1 MSTSPINGHAQ
12 TEFDFA
18 PQHGGVDLTRVLWG
32 HKFLLLVIVAIAV
45 GLGYLYY
52 ERATRVYQSSA
63 DILLIKKSVELP
75 VSTADQKINYEDQL
89 STHMILIRSPL
100 IVEKAV
106 ADDDLASL
114 PSLSDSSNPVSK
126 IIGGL
131 EAQRSGG
138 RATPDPNV
146 FKLGYRGLNAED
158 CEKILNSVI
167 AAYQDYLGKTYQGVS
182 DDTMQLISQAKD
194 ELHEH
199 LTETRNAY
207 RQFREESPLLWKG
220 GDGASIHQRR
230 MAAAESA
237 RSEAFIDKAE
247 TEALID
253 TLQSAVASGASQKA
267 LELLIDIRQ
276 KEANKLGIANDKTG
290 DVELPRTE
298 TDRDLFKAIIEE
310 QILLESYGPDHPKY
324 KVAQKR
330 VEMIRNHLESL
341 DQSEAE
347 LKAELVAR
355 RDEKRKSNEPEEKS
369 VDLVTTYLESLQHK
383 LTEADSRLNRFDE
396 FFERERE
403 AVKAMA
409 DIVARDNTFREEL
422 ESTKQLFDVIVKR
435 LEEMSLIRD
444 YGGVSAQVISAPS
457 VGYQVEPQ
465 LQQII
470 LAAGVI
476 GVLLAFG
483 LAYLLEISDRRF
495 EGPDDVHR
503 ELELPVVGH
512 IPVIAAKQVAS
523 KIRKSHDALSVIHA
537 TVCTVHLPQGRQAE
551 SYRAVRTALAARP
564 NAQDHKIIQVTSPV
578 PGDGKTTLAANLA
591 VAIAKGGKRVL
602 LMDADG
608 RRPRVHRLFGL
619 KNEIGLSNVLE
630 GDMEV
635 LDVIEDSVI
644 ENLSI
649 LPCGRRLTNPGDQIG
664 SAKFEALFGFLREK
678 FDLVIVDTP
687 PLLAVTDPA
696 EIAKHTDAVLL
707 VIRLTKDSRVTATRA
722 SEMLRAVGATPAG
735 VVINGLTHGQGR
747 YGGYRYGGY
756 RYGGYRYGGSR
767 YGYSYGY
774 SYGAKYG
781 EGSEYYSEN
790 PKSQERE
797 EEHVN

>member
-1 MSTSPINGHAQ
+1 MSSPINGHAQ
-12 TEFDFA
+12 TDFDFG

-63 DILLIKKSVELP
+63 DILLIKKNVELP
-75 VSTADQKINYEDQL
+75 VSTPDQQFNYEDQL
-89 STHMILIRSPL
+89 STHAILIRSPL

-106 ADDDLASL
+106 TDHDLASL
-114 PSLSDSSNPVSK
+114 PSLSASANPVAV

-131 EAQRSGG
+131 KAERGG
-138 RATPDPNV
+138 TREMPDPNV
-146 FKLGYRGLNAED
+146 FTLSYKGLNADD
-158 CEKILNSVI
+158 CEKILNAVI
-167 AAYQDYLGKTYQGVS
+167 AAYQDYLGDTYQGFG
-182 DDTMQLISQAKD
+182 DDTIQLISQAKD
-194 ELHEH
+194 DLHEH
-199 LTETRNAY
+199 LTKTQNDYRN
-207 RQFREESPLLWKG
+207 FREESPLLWKG
-220 GDGASIHQRR
+220 EDGATIHEMR
-230 MAAAESA
+230 MSAAETA
-237 RSEAFIDKAE
+237 RSEAFIDKAQ
-247 TEALID
+247 TEALLD

-267 LELLIDIRQ
+267 LEFFIDIQ
-276 KEANKLGIANDKTG
+276 EEKANKLVIANEKSEEVPD
-290 DVELPRTE
+290 LPRSE
-298 TDRDLFKAIIEE
+298 TDRVLLDAIVQE
-310 QILLESYGPDHPKY
+310 QILLESYGPDHPKV
-324 KVAQKR
+324 KSAHKK
-330 VEMIRNHLESL
+330 VEMIRQQLESI
-341 DQSEAE
+341 DQTEAE
-347 LKAELVAR
+347 LKAEVAAKTE
-355 RDEKRKSNEPEEKS
+355 EKKQPEGPEEEP
-369 VDLVTTYLESLQHK
+369 VDLVAAYIESLQHK
-383 LTEADSRLNRFDE
+383 LAEADSRLKRFDE
-396 FFERERE
+396 LFERERE
-403 AVKAMA
+403 AAKAMA
-409 DIVARDNTFREEL
+409 DVTAQDETFREEL
-422 ESTKQLFDVIVKR
+422 ASTKQLFDVIVKR

-444 YGGVSAQVISAPS
+444 YGGVTAQVISAPS
-457 VGYQVEPQ
+457 VGRQVQPV
-465 LQQII
+465 
-470 LAAGVI
+470 LAITLTIAGVL
-476 GVLLAFG
+476 GAVLAFG

-512 IPVIAAKQVAS
+512 IPVIASKQVAS
-523 KIRKSHDALSVIHA
+523 KIRKGHDALSAIHP

-564 NAQDHKIIQVTSPV
+564 NARDQKIIQVTSPV

-635 LDVIEDSVI
+635 MDVIEDSVV

-664 SAKFEALFGFLREK
+664 SARFEALFGFLREK

-735 VVINGLTHGQGR
+735 VVINGLAQGQGR
-747 YGGYRYGGY
+747 YGNYRYGGY
-756 RYGGYRYGGSR
+756 RYGGYRYGGQR
-767 YGYSYGY
+767 YGGYSYGY
-774 SYGAKYG
+774 SYGKYN
-781 EGSEYYSEN
+781 EGSEYYSET
-790 PKSQERE
+790 PKSQEQE
-797 EEHVN
+797 EPVN